1 MSMTEDELRDLLR
14 SRTQNAPAVTGLAES
29 AEAAGR
35 RARAGIRAG
44 VAAALV
50 AVLAVSAAI
59 ALPRQGAEVPP
70 VGPTPSISEGA
81 LIVEQELNGV
91 RVRTS
96 GPAAIQGEEPFTLT
110 LQVTNPGSQDWTG
123 EVGVGLVRE
132 AVPAP
137 AGFSLLVPD
146 DPSGEPAPDV
156 LTGATSELGS
166 GRTFEGASTVVSVRI
181 AAGATSTW
189 TVQLRRNPE
198 AAVIGTPIGW
208 VGYVMPGD
216 VGDPMA
222 IDPVGDGGR
231 ALDIAP
237 RSSSLGCDEVS
248 NLTWERTGDQEWRLT
263 RAEQVIV
270 EQDGAQP
277 TIGSAE
283 SMDVVDV
290 SLDAGSAPAPA
301 WAVLRAVDAAGTG
314 ASTTTGLTEVPLNP
328 EAFPQAGTFIRYSA
342 SSMVDIRFSGTCEP
356 SGEPVSGVATLNGD
370 GAVSGGIVDCATG
383 PEATPAARLAAAY
396 CPST

>member
-1 MSMTEDELRDLLR
+1 MPMTEDELRDLLR
-14 SRTQNAPAVTGLAES
+14 SRTQTAPAVAGLAER

-35 RARAGIRAG
+35 RQRAGIRAG

-59 ALPRQGAEVPP
+59 ALPRGGTDVPP
-70 VGPTPSISEGA
+70 VGPTPTVSEGA
-81 LIVEQELNGV
+81 LVVEQDLNGV

-96 GPAAIQGEEPFTLT
+96 GPAVIEGEGPFTLT
-110 LQVTNPGSQDWTG
+110 LQATNPGSQDWTG
-123 EVGVGLVRE
+123 EVGVGLLRE

-137 AGFSLLVPD
+137 AGFSLLIPD
-146 DPSGEPAPDV
+146 DPSVEPGPDV
-156 LTGATSELGS
+156 LTGLTSELGD

-181 AAGATSTW
+181 DAGGTSTW

-208 VGYVMPGD
+208 VGYVMPDD
-216 VGDPMA
+216 VVDSTA
-222 IDPVGDGGR
+222 IDPVGDRGT
-231 ALDIAP
+231 ALDITP
-237 RSSSLGCDEVS
+237 RGSSLGCGEVS
-248 NLTWERTGDQEWRLT
+248 DLTWERTGDQEWRLT
-263 RAEQVIV
+263 LAEQVIV

-277 TIGSAE
+277 TVGLAE

-301 WAVLRAVDAAGTG
+301 WAVLRALDAAGTG
-314 ASTTTGLTEVPLNP
+314 ASTTTGLTEIPLNP
-328 EAFPQAGTFIRYSA
+328 EAFPQAGTFVRYSA
-342 SSMVDIRFSGTCEP
+342 ASMVDIRFSGTCEP

-370 GAVSGGIVDCATG
+370 GAVNGGIVECATG
-383 PEATPAARLAAAY
+383 PEAAPAARLAAAY
-396 CPST
+396 CPDR